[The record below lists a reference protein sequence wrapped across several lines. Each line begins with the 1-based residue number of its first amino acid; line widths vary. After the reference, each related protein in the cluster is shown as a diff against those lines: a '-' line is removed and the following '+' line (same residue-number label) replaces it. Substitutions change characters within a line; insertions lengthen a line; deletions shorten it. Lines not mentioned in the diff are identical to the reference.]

1 MNMIHSEYS
10 SSDASGTMTE
20 DYSNYD
26 GGDYQVT
33 TSTQATSTGRVETT
47 TDQQR
52 QHQQQKRQRQLHSL
66 RIIIRQR
73 NNNIV
78 Q

>member
-10 SSDASGTMTE
+10 SSDASGTITE

-26 GGDYQVT
+26 GGDYQAT

-47 TDQQR
+47 TEAPTTASQSQD
-52 QHQQQKRQRQLHSL
+52 
-66 RIIIRQR
+66 
-73 NNNIV
+73 NNSSKE